1 MAKRRCPHCKKWFQP
16 VTGAANRA
24 DKIGAPLYC
33 SRVCS
38 GLARRVNRS
47 AEEKKAAKAAYDLQR
62 RSELGEVLRKK
73 KRDAY
78 YLRHDENKA
87 KAAELRKTPEYKA
100 KHLAYLST
108 PEYRAK
114 KKDYDEE
121 LRKAEYGDF
130 AETWRLLLGLE
141 KEIRS
146 RQSSYER
153 RKARGYYTRAAINR
167 RRQLWQLRKNSTQA
181 T

>member
-1 MAKRRCPHCKKWFQP
+1 M
-16 VTGAANRA
+16 TGAANRA
-24 DKIGAPLYC
+24 DKLGAPLYC
-33 SRVCS
+33 GRVCS
-38 GLARRVNRS
+38 GMARRVNRTT
-47 AEEKKAAKAAYDLQR
+47 EEKKAAKAAYDRQR
-62 RSELGEVLRKK
+62 RYELGELLRKE

-78 YLRHDENKA
+78 YAKHDENKA
-87 KAAELRKTPEYKA
+87 KAAELRKTAEYKA

-130 AETWRLLLGLE
+130 AETWRLLLDLE

-153 RKARGYYTRAAINR
+153 RKARGYYTRASINR
-167 RRQLWQLRKNSTQA
+167 RRELWQLKKSSMQA
-181 T
+181 TLRAFCGTL